1 MPLMPKSPKRKTQ
14 SWVSFRKDGIDA
26 AYCQSDTQPVPH
38 SSIRITRATER
49 DVPLILQFIRELA
62 EYERAPDAAVA
73 TVEILTEALF
83 GERPAAEVLIAWLDD
98 EPAGFALF
106 FHNFSTW
113 LGRRGI
119 YLEDIFVRPGSR
131 RSGIG
136 EALLR
141 EIAAIALERGCGRVE
156 WSVLN
161 WNELAISFYRKIGAV
176 ALDDWTTFR
185 LIGEPLAKLVGNSP
199 VESGERSPQ

>member
-1 MPLMPKSPKRKTQ
+1 MTT
-14 SWVSFRKDGIDA
+14 A
-26 AYCQSDTQPVPH
+26 AQT
-38 SSIRITRATER
+38 IRIVRATER

-73 TVEILTEALF
+73 TVGGLTRELF
-83 GERPAAEVLIAWLDD
+83 GEQPAAEVLIAYLGD

-113 LGRRGI
+113 LGRRGM
-119 YLEDIFVRPGSR
+119 YLEDIFVRPPLR
-131 RSGIG
+131 RKGVG
-136 EALLR
+136 EALFL
-141 EIAAIALERGCGRVE
+141 ELGKIAVERGWGRLE

-161 WNELAISFYRKIGAV
+161 WNELAISFYKKMGAA

-185 LIGEPLAKLVGNSP
+185 LQGESLERLADG
-199 VESGERSPQ
+199 G

>member
-1 MPLMPKSPKRKTQ
+1 VTQ
-14 SWVSFRKDGIDA
+14 SSG
-26 AYCQSDTQPVPH
+26 P
-38 SSIRITRATER
+38 IRITRATER